1 MDQYHDNC
9 HTELLKIAR
18 DLSLPEY
25 AKEKDLDETEL
36 KKLSSLEFAFPEA
49 RYFPIHTKE
58 DAIIS
63 SAFFLTKKAEFG
75 KYQNSIY
82 DRLRSACKSYNIL
95 EDFDNLEGFEKQAS
109 TKEYLLPELKKFPVN
124 TKEEMIKAGSWLVKQ
139 QDTLGP
145 ELYQNMKQDL
155 AKRYDAISNEHLGPV
170 LDLEKAASLMIAR
183 AKKTQD
189 PILKQAML
197 KFTKAMMVT
206 QSHMKD
212 DDRMIEKLAEFI
224 DRYDNVTGVNKRG
237 SYGRGRE
244 VFTDLKTTKKNYD
257 NYYLLKQ
264 ASATVT
270 LDGKTYT
277 SQDLEKVSADQLRN
291 ALGDSFVNAISDN
304 GTLVLSKFAEIA
316 DTLPLPDKKI
326 LAMYLS

>member
-1 MDQYHDNC
+1 MDHYHDSC
-9 HTELLKIAR
+9 HIDLIKIAA
-18 DLSLPEY
+18 DINLPKY
-25 AKEKDLDETEL
+25 AREKDLDETDL
-36 KKLSSLEFAFPEA
+36 KKLSSYDFAFPEA

-58 DAIIS
+58 DAILS

-82 DRLRSACKSYNIL
+82 NRLRSACMSYNIL
-95 EDFDNLEGFEKQAS
+95 DDFDNLEGFEKQAS
-109 TKEYLLPELKKFPVN
+109 TVEYALPELQKFPIN
-124 TKEEMIKAGSWLVKQ
+124 TKEEVTTARKWLRKQASLFTTDQYQEIESKIEKKAAQFYEENVGY
-139 QDTLGP
+139 
-145 ELYQNMKQDL
+145 E
-155 AKRYDAISNEHLGPV
+155 GPV
-170 LDLEKAASLMIAR
+170 RRILDIEKAAELMLHR
-183 AKKTQD
+183 AKKTTD
-189 PILKQAML
+189 PLLKVAML
-197 KFTKAMMVT
+197 KITKAMMVT
-206 QSHMKD
+206 QQDFSN
-212 DDRMIEKLAEFI
+212 EPETLNKLAEFI
-224 DRYDNVTGVNKRG
+224 DRFDNLSGVNKRG
-237 SYGRGRE
+237 SYLRGKDVISRSE
-244 VFTDLKTTKKNYD
+244 IFRPLE
-257 NYYLLKQ
+257 KQ